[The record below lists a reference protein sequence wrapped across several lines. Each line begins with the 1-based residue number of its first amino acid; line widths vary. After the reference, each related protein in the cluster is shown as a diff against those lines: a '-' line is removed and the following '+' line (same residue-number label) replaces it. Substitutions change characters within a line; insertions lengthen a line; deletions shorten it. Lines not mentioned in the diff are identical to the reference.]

1 VTGVEGGHLPATF
14 AESVAALEARGRFGI
29 RLGLGRTRALLA
41 ALGHPEQGIRGA
53 LIGGTNGKGS
63 VVALVGACLA
73 AAGYRAGE
81 TPKPHLVSYR
91 ERIRI
96 AGHPIA
102 PDDFTSLVRAG
113 LPVAD
118 RVARRHGP
126 PTEFELL
133 TALAFRHFADA
144 RVDLAVVEVGL
155 GGRLDATHAWDGGVA
170 AITNVDLDH
179 TEHLGPT
186 VELIA
191 REKAAIVMR
200 GDLAITGA
208 TGPALG
214 PLRRRA
220 RRVGVALLEV
230 SPAPVL
236 AFDRGGLVVEL
247 PGLGA
252 VRIGLL
258 GRHQAANVAVADAVL
273 DALGMAGIAHVGP
286 AARRAGY
293 AAARWPGRLEL
304 LDLPGAGPR
313 GADAEVLLD
322 GAHNP
327 AGARALAAALDEL
340 RPELRGFA
348 GSTAGWAAASRSS
361 GASVSAPAAS
371 SLSPSA
377 RRAAPVTLVIGT
389 MADKDVDG
397 LIAALGTSRSLAGA
411 RVIATA
417 VPGGRA
423 LPPEALAAR
432 WQAAFPESDVGFA
445 ADPIAA
451 LERAVTT
458 AEGPVVVAGSLYLVG
473 AARARFVDDPEL
485 RDPGASG
492 PA

>member
-1 VTGVEGGHLPATF
+1 VSGLEGGDLPSSF
-14 AESVAALEARGRFGI
+14 AEAVAALQARGRFGI

-53 LIGGTNGKGS
+53 LIAGTNGKGS

-96 AGHPIA
+96 AGTPISA
-102 PDDFTSLVRAG
+102 TEFTRLVRDG

-144 RVDLAVVEVGL
+144 GVDLAVVEVGL

-170 AITNVDLDH
+170 VITNVDLDH

-186 VELIA
+186 VEAIA
-191 REKAAIVMR
+191 REKAAIIMP
-200 GDLAITGA
+200 GDLAITG
-208 TGPALG
+208 TVGPALG
-214 PLRRRA
+214 PIRRRA
-220 RRVGVALLEV
+220 RRVGVPLVEV
-230 SPAPVL
+230 SAAPVL
-236 AFDRGGLVVEL
+236 ASDRHGLVVDL
-247 PGLGA
+247 PALGA
-252 VRIGLL
+252 VRVGLL

-273 DALGMAGIAHVGP
+273 DALATAGIAQVG
-286 AARRAGY
+286 AGARRTGY

-304 LDLPGAGPR
+304 LDLPGAGPS

-327 AGARALAAALDEL
+327 AGARSLAAALDEL
-340 RPELRGFA
+340 RPELRGA
-348 GSTAGWAAASRSS
+348 GRGTAAS
-361 GASVSAPAAS
+361 AP
-371 SLSPSA
+371 
-377 RRAAPVTLVIGT
+377 APVTLVIGT
-389 MADKDVDG
+389 MADKDLDG
-397 LIAALGTSRSLAGA
+397 LIAALGASRALAGA

-417 VPGGRA
+417 VSGARA
-423 LPPEALAAR
+423 LRPEMLAAR
-432 WQAAFPESDVGFA
+432 WQAANPADTVLVALDPA
-445 ADPIAA
+445 AAIDRAIA
-451 LERAVTT
+451 T

-473 AARARFVDDPEL
+473 AARAQLVDDPEL
-485 RDPGASG
+485 RDPADAGSA
-492 PA
+492 

>member
-1 VTGVEGGHLPATF
+1 MSGVEGGDLPASFT
-14 AESVAALEARGRFGI
+14 ESVAALQARGRFGI

-73 AAGYRAGE
+73 AEGYRAGE

-96 AGHPIA
+96 AGHPITA
-102 PDDFTSLVRAG
+102 AEFTRLVRTG
-113 LPVAD
+113 LPVANE
-118 RVARRHGP
+118 VVRRHGP

-133 TALAFRHFADA
+133 TALAFRHFADVG
-144 RVDLAVVEVGL
+144 VDLAVVEVGL
-155 GGRLDATHAWDGGVA
+155 GGRLDATHAWDGGIA

-179 TEHLGPT
+179 TEYLGPT
-186 VELIA
+186 VEAIA
-191 REKAAIVMR
+191 REKAAIIMP

-214 PLRRRA
+214 PIRRRA
-220 RRVGVALLEV
+220 RRAGVTLVEV
-230 SPAPVL
+230 SPARVL
-236 AFDRGGLVVEL
+236 AADRHGLLVEL

-252 VRIGLL
+252 VRVGLL

-273 DALGMAGIAHVGP
+273 DALGAAGIAHVGP
-286 AARRAGY
+286 DARRTGY

-327 AGARALAAALDEL
+327 AGARSLAAALDEL

-348 GSTAGWAAASRSS
+348 GGTVA
-361 GASVSAPAAS
+361 SAP
-371 SLSPSA
+371 
-377 RRAAPVTLVIGT
+377 APVTLVIGM

-397 LIAALGTSRSLAGA
+397 LIAALGTSRALAGA

-417 VPGGRA
+417 VPGARA
-423 LPPEALAAR
+423 LAPEALAAR
-432 WQAAFPESDVGFA
+432 WRGAVPDADVRVAPDPAAAVD
-445 ADPIAA
+445 
-451 LERAVTT
+451 RAVAT

-473 AARARFVDDPEL
+473 AARARLVDDPEL
-485 RDPGASG
+485 RDPGDAG
-492 PA
+492 WA